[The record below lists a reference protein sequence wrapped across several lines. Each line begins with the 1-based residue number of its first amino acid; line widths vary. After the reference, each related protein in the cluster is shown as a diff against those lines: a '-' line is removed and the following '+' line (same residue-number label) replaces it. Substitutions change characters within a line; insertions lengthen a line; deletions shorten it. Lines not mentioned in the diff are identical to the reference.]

1 MTTTSTRT
9 RTAIA
14 AATATAVA
22 FLAAA
27 CGSGDPAPDA
37 PAEAPAAVDLTQP
50 PLIAS
55 WTTFGG
61 IAVPLGSQD
70 GPTSTPGAPLTG
82 FTRTP
87 QGAALAAIGQSVQ
100 LSTATDSEWS
110 TILPAVTTPGAGR
123 DAYAGN
129 RALIQVSGTD
139 PAVVPSIIGYTLPAY
154 SPDAATV
161 SIIQEFSDDSLAAV
175 AAEVVWSG
183 EDWKLALPAPEREP
197 VPQDFVTAE
206 VAGNPVTSLDGL
218 PTDMVALDGA
228 SR

>member
-1 MTTTSTRT
+1 MTPTSIRT

-14 AATATAVA
+14 AATTTAVA
-22 FLAAA
+22 LLSAA
-27 CGSGDPAPDA
+27 CGSDDPAPDP
-37 PAEAPAAVDLTQP
+37 PADAPAAVDLAQP
-50 PLIAS
+50 PQIAS

-82 FTRTP
+82 FTHTP

-100 LSTATDSEWS
+100 LATATDSTWS
-110 TILPAVTTPGAGR
+110 TILPAVTAPGAGR

-161 SIIQEFSDDSLAAV
+161 SIVQQFSDDSLAAV
-175 AAEVVWSG
+175 EAEVVWSG
-183 EDWKLALPAPEREP
+183 EDWKLALPEPAREP

-206 VAGNPVTSLDGL
+206 VAGNPVTAIDAV
-218 PTDMVALDGA
+218 PTDMVALGGA
-228 SR
+228 PR

>member
-1 MTTTSTRT
+1 MTPTSIRT
-9 RTAIA
+9 RTAVA
-14 AATATAVA
+14 AVSATAVA
-22 FLAAA
+22 LLAAA
-27 CGSGDPAPDA
+27 CGSDDPTTDT
-37 PAEAPAAVDLTQP
+37 PAEDPTAVDVTAP
-50 PLIAS
+50 PQIAS

-61 IAVPLGSQD
+61 IAVPLGTRD

-100 LSTATDSEWS
+100 LSTAADTAWS
-110 TILPAVTTPGAGR
+110 TILPAVTTAGAGR

-161 SIIQEFSDDSLAAV
+161 SIVQQFSDDSLAAV
-175 AAEVVWSG
+175 AAKVVWSDQ
-183 EDWKLALPAPEREP
+183 DWKLALPEPAREP

-206 VAGNPVTSLDGL
+206 VAGNPVTALDTV
-218 PTDMVALDGA
+218 PTDMVALGGA
-228 SR
+228 PR

>member
-9 RTAIA
+9 HTAIA

-22 FLAAA
+22 VLAAA

-37 PAEAPAAVDLTQP
+37 PAEAPAAVDPTQP
-50 PLIAS
+50 PQIVS

-139 PAVVPSIIGYTLPAY
+139 PAVVPSIIGYTLPTY
-154 SPDAATV
+154 SPDTATV
-161 SIIQEFSDDSLAAV
+161 SIVQEFSDDSLAAV
-175 AAEVVWSG
+175 AAKVVWSG
-183 EDWKLALPAPEREP
+183 EDWKLALPEPTRDP

-206 VAGNPVTSLDGL
+206 VAGNPVTALDGL